1 MILKLKIDTSTEESK
16 ALIKYLKTLDFI
28 EFTESNEDI
37 SKNKSQINEP
47 MEVYE
52 SRSRVSNDIFAEHSN
67 EIKLSEEQK
76 KTIDLGLES
85 LKKSSIPHNTVMSET
100 KKRYPNLFK

>member
-37 SKNKSQINEP
+37 SKNKSHINEP
-47 MEVYE
+47 MGVYE
-52 SRSRVSNDIFAEHSN
+52 NKTQIKNKIFVEHSN

-76 KTIDLGLES
+76 KTINLGLES